1 MKRFTALFLAIC
13 LVMLLLL
20 TGCQGNSSSSSHS
33 NENDKTQ
40 NGSTVGNENVDS
52 TQGNDTE
59 GENDESDQS
68 GTVKY
73 MTYDDLPID
82 QYFFHWDTDDR
93 VFYNYPLM
101 REDSRLGGYR
111 YTLGYDYNLFAAT
124 QDDEIPPYTGPV
136 EGMFEELMPLF
147 LLPLSDEEGEY
158 FRDGDLM
165 ECLDVTT
172 SIVTLDNGIQAV
184 KFEGMLDSLW
194 RENTDY
200 AVYGYL
206 FVYGEFNLAFGY
218 SIHVEDG
225 SIDPE
230 IDVEQLRDYV
240 DRMVLTV
247 RSEE

>member
-13 LVMLLLL
+13 LVMLPLL
-20 TGCQGNSSSSSHS
+20 TGCQGNSSSGSNS

-40 NGSTVGNENVDS
+40 NGGTVGNENADS

-59 GENDESDQS
+59 GENDQS

-73 MTYDDLPID
+73 MTYDDLPIT
-82 QYFFHWDTDDR
+82 QYFCHFDTDQR
-93 VFYNYPLM
+93 AFYNYPAM
-101 REDSRLGGYR
+101 REDNMLWAYS
-111 YTLGYDYNLFAAT
+111 YTLSSVYNIFVST
-124 QDDEIPPYTGPV
+124 QDYDLPAYSGSV
-136 EGMFEELMPLF
+136 EGMFDELMPLF
-147 LLPLSDEEGEY
+147 LRSLAEEEGEWLQDKEQ
-158 FRDGDLM
+158 FEG
-165 ECLDVTT
+165 LDVTT
-172 SIVTLDNGIQAV
+172 SVVTLDTGIQAI
-184 KFEGMLDSLW
+184 KFEGTQESFW

-206 FVYGEFNLAFGY
+206 FVHGDFNLAFGY
-218 SIHVEDG
+218 CIHVKDG
-225 SIDPE
+225 SVDPE